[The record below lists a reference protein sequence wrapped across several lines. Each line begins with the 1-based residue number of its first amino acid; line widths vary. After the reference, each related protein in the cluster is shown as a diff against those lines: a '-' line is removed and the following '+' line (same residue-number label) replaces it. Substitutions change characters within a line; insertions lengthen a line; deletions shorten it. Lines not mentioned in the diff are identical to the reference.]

1 MLLRNAPSGSST
13 CHAKFAVSLAG
24 TTADGRIATP
34 LQDTYD
40 VDQDTAQRY
49 QAYYSPNIW
58 PGDHLPQLESSFK
71 QLGSLIIRVGLQLA
85 GHCSK

>member
-1 MLLRNAPSGSST
+1 MNYAALPNGTAAEVCDLTCPPPST
-13 CHAKFAVSLAG
+13 
-24 TTADGRIATP
+24 
-34 LQDTYD
+34 QDTYD

-71 QLGSLIIRVGLQLA
+71 QLGSLIIRAGLQLA